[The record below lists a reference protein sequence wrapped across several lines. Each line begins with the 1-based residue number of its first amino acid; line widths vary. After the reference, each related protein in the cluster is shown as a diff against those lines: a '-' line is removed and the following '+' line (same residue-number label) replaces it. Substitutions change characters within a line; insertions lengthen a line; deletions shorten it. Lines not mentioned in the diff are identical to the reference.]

1 MLEFTAGFAVA
12 SLISVGLFFAYR
24 ALLRYKATPNH
35 HLPER
40 ISGAY
45 YWIIPDEEYQSFLT
59 ARDLVRASL
68 ARVAKQGR
76 QTEIVEGASPFED
89 RRRVSVRGEMR
100 DPREFQPRPDH
111 DTTTTG
117 APLKPGT

>member
-40 ISGAY
+40 IAGAY
-45 YWIIPDEEYQSFLT
+45 YWIIPDEEYQNFLT

-68 ARVAKQGR
+68 KRVQMRGKP
-76 QTEIVEGASPFED
+76 TEIVEGESPYYE
-89 RRRVSVRGEMR
+89 RRKEQRPFPEERRGVRS
-100 DPREFQPRPDH
+100 RPDH
-111 DTTTTG
+111 DT
-117 APLKPGT
+117 APWGERLKPGA